1 LLIFPSPHARTACRN
16 DSSGT
21 CTYGYDELKK
31 AFDAVGQDMIDD
43 KVMMNLAMNVAKKA
57 VTLDGKIRPAE
68 ELLPLM
74 VDTISNYSKDYLFR
88 VLEKAFCKS

>member
-1 LLIFPSPHARTACRN
+1 MTK
-16 DSSGT
+16 
-21 CTYGYDELKK
+21 DELKK
-31 AFDAVGQDMIDD
+31 AFDAVDQDMIDD

-57 VTLDGKIRPAE
+57 VTPNGKIRPTE

-74 VDTISNYSKDYLFR
+74 VDTISNYNKDYLFR